1 MARRRR
7 RNEKTFFRGRAA
19 LPRGYIA
26 SELRKMGDN
35 VLPAATDALY
45 AGAEKIA
52 ERARDNLRNQDAV
65 RTGKLLGSIKVEKRN
80 ADGTSLGISANAKNK
95 KGYLYGQIIEF
106 SPTKGRPFLY
116 PAFDAL
122 RGEVIDDVT
131 DAVRQAIRGNTT

>member
-1 MARRRR
+1 MARRRNR
-7 RNEKTFFRGRAA
+7 YEKTFFRGRAA

-122 RGEVIDDVT
+122 RGEVMDDVT

>member
-7 RNEKTFFRGRAA
+7 RGEKTFFRGATA

-26 SELRKMGDN
+26 SELRQMGES

-52 ERARDNLRNQDAV
+52 ERARDNLRNQNAV
-65 RTGKLLGSIKVEKRN
+65 RTGQLIGSIKVEKRN
-80 ADGTSLGISANAKNK
+80 GNGTSLGISANAKNR

-106 SPTKGRPFLY
+106 SPTRGRPFLY

-122 RGEVIDDVT
+122 RGEVMEDVA
-131 DAVRQAIRGNTT
+131 DAVRNAIRRGGR

>member
-1 MARRRR
+1 MSRRRSHGG
-7 RNEKTFFRGRAA
+7 KTFFRGAAA
-19 LPRGYIA
+19 LPRGYIV

-35 VLPAATDALY
+35 VLPAATEALH

-52 ERARDNLRNQDAV
+52 ERARDNLRNQNAV
-65 RTGKLLGSIKVEKRN
+65 RTGNLLGSIKVEKRN
-80 ADGTSLGISANAKNK
+80 QDGTSLGISANAKNK

-122 RGEVIDDVT
+122 RGEVLEDVT
-131 DAVRQAIRGNTT
+131 DAIRKAVRGNQT

>member
-1 MARRRR
+1 MARRRNR
-7 RNEKTFFRGRAA
+7 YEKTFFRGRAA

-80 ADGTSLGISANAKNK
+80 QDGTSLGISANAKNK

-122 RGEVIDDVT
+122 RSEVLDDVT
-131 DAVRQAIRGNTT
+131 DAVRQAIRGDTT

>member
-7 RNEKTFFRGRAA
+7 REKTFFRGRAA
-19 LPRGYIA
+19 LPQGYIA

-35 VLPAATDALY
+35 VLPAATNALQR
-45 AGAEKIA
+45 GAEKIA

-65 RTGKLLGSIKVEKRN
+65 RTGKLLGSIKVERRS
-80 ADGTSLGISANAKNK
+80 ADGTSLGISANARNK

-131 DAVRQAIRGNTT
+131 DAVRQAIRGNAT

>member
-7 RNEKTFFRGRAA
+7 REKIFFRGRAA

-26 SELRKMGDN
+26 SELRKMGDH

-45 AGAEKIA
+45 VGAEKIA

-65 RTGKLLGSIKVEKRN
+65 RTGKLLGSIKVEKRSQ
-80 ADGTSLGISANAKNK
+80 DGTSLGISANAKNK

-116 PAFDAL
+116 PAFDAM
-122 RGEVIDDVT
+122 RGEVMDGVT
-131 DAVRQAIRGNTT
+131 DAVRKAIRGNAT

>member
-1 MARRRR
+1 
-7 RNEKTFFRGRAA
+7 
-19 LPRGYIA
+19 
-26 SELRKMGDN
+26 MGDN
-35 VLPAATDALY
+35 VLPAATNALQR
-45 AGAEKIA
+45 GAEKIA

-65 RTGKLLGSIKVEKRN
+65 RTGKLLGSIKVERRS
-80 ADGTSLGISANAKNK
+80 ADGTSLGISANARNK

-131 DAVRQAIRGNTT
+131 DAVRQAIRGNAT

>member
-1 MARRRR
+1 MPRRRR
-7 RNEKTFFRGRAA
+7 RGNTFFRGAAA
-19 LPRGYIA
+19 LPHGYIA

-35 VLPAATDALY
+35 VLPAATEALH

-52 ERARDNLRNQDAV
+52 ERARDNLRNQNAV
-65 RTGKLLGSIKVEKRN
+65 RTGNLLGSIKVEKRN
-80 ADGTSLGISANAKNK
+80 QDGTSLGISANAKNK

-122 RGEVIDDVT
+122 RGEVLEDVT
-131 DAVRQAIRGNTT
+131 DAVRKAVRGNTS

>member
-7 RNEKTFFRGRAA
+7 RREKTFFRGAAA

-26 SELRKMGDN
+26 SELRQMGDD

-52 ERARDNLRNQDAV
+52 ERARDNLRNQNAI
-65 RTGKLLGSIKVEKRN
+65 RTGTLIGSIKVEKRN
-80 ADGTSLGISANAKNK
+80 ENGTWLGISANAKNK
-95 KGYLYGQIIEF
+95 YGYLYGQIVEF
-106 SPTKGRPFLY
+106 SPTRGRPFLY

-122 RGEVIDDVT
+122 RSEVMEDVA
-131 DAVRQAIRGNTT
+131 DAVRKAVRGETT

>member
-1 MARRRR
+1 MSRRRR
-7 RNEKTFFRGRAA
+7 RGNTFFRGAAA

-35 VLPAATDALY
+35 VLPAATEALHS
-45 AGAEKIA
+45 GAEKIA
-52 ERARDNLRNQDAV
+52 ERARDNLRNQNAV

-80 ADGTSLGISANAKNK
+80 QDGTSLGISANAKNK

-116 PAFDAL
+116 PAFDAM
-122 RGEVIDDVT
+122 RDEVLDDVT
-131 DAVRQAIRGNTT
+131 DAVRKAVRGNTT

>member
-7 RNEKTFFRGRAA
+7 RGEKTFFRGAA
-19 LPRGYIA
+19 AFPRGYIA
-26 SELRKMGDN
+26 SELRKMGDH
-35 VLPAATDALY
+35 VLPAATEALH

-52 ERARDNLRNQDAV
+52 ERARDNLRNQNAV
-65 RTGKLLGSIKVEKRN
+65 RTGNLISSIKVEKRN
-80 ADGTSLGISANAKNK
+80 QDGTALGISANAKNK

-122 RGEVIDDVT
+122 RGEVLEDVT
-131 DAVRQAIRGNTT
+131 DAVRKAIRGNQT

>member
-1 MARRRR
+1 MSRRRR
-7 RNEKTFFRGRAA
+7 RGHTFFRGAAA
-19 LPRGYIA
+19 LPHGYIA

-35 VLPAATDALY
+35 VLPAATEALH

-52 ERARDNLRNQDAV
+52 ERARDNLRNQNAV
-65 RTGKLLGSIKVEKRN
+65 RTGNLLGSIKVEKRN
-80 ADGTSLGISANAKNK
+80 QDGTSLGISANAKNK

-122 RGEVIDDVT
+122 RGEVLEDVT
-131 DAVRQAIRGNTT
+131 DAVRKAVRGNTS

>member
-1 MARRRR
+1 MSRRRR
-7 RNEKTFFRGRAA
+7 RGNTFFRGAAA

-26 SELRKMGDN
+26 SELRKMGDD
-35 VLPAATDALY
+35 VLPAATEALH

-52 ERARDNLRNQDAV
+52 ERARDNLRNQNAV
-65 RTGKLLGSIKVEKRN
+65 RTGNLIGSIKVEKRN
-80 ADGTSLGISANAKNK
+80 QDGTSLGISANAKNK

-122 RGEVIDDVT
+122 RGEVMEDVT
-131 DAVRQAIRGNTT
+131 DAVRKAIRGNTS